1 MSGSKPRKNWKCV
14 NPKCDANLNPT
25 TKSPKLSTKWF
36 YRPTGI
42 SSVFPHAKAEEVEY
56 CCRSCSDKH
65 RKIKQDEHA
74 NALRPKLRSRRH
86 VAAPVPK
93 FSDKV
98 VDGCKRELERLAGD
112 RSPCDIS
119 IQVSA
124 TPFKRQRRAAGS
136 SHANLPAVTP
146 SPTAQPRPE
155 TSTDSASQS
164 PPTSGP
170 GLLPSIESALQGSEA
185 PAPRKICIPIRDQK
199 LKLGIMDE
207 NVSLSADWLAPP

>member
-124 TPFKRQRRAAGS
+124 TPFTS
-136 SHANLPAVTP
+136 IFLPQEQFEPKMKP
-146 SPTAQPRPE
+146 SYLTIQPINMVVFW
-155 TSTDSASQS
+155 
-164 PPTSGP
+164 
-170 GLLPSIESALQGSEA
+170 LLSRLTNIINA
-185 PAPRKICIPIRDQK
+185 KIWFLC
-199 LKLGIMDE
+199 
-207 NVSLSADWLAPP
+207 NF

>member
-74 NALRPKLRSRRH
+74 NALRPKLRSCSIIGSQTH
-86 VAAPVPK
+86 K
-93 FSDKV
+93 KKKNFQ
-98 VDGCKRELERLAGD
+98 LAGERTSD
-112 RSPCDIS
+112 GIFLFIYTSYIFYRLKHWYGFHQS
-119 IQVSA
+119 Q
-124 TPFKRQRRAAGS
+124 TFAAIL
-136 SHANLPAVTP
+136 N
-146 SPTAQPRPE
+146 R
-155 TSTDSASQS
+155 
-164 PPTSGP
+164 
-170 GLLPSIESALQGSEA
+170 
-185 PAPRKICIPIRDQK
+185 
-199 LKLGIMDE
+199 
-207 NVSLSADWLAPP
+207 